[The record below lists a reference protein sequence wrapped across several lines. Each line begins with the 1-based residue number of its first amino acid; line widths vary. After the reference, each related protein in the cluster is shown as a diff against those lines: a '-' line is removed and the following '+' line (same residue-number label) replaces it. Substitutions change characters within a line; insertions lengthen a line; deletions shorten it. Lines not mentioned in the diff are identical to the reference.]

1 MPNAARISP
10 PRPARGMRTVLP
22 ATAMRGD
29 STACQTPRANPR
41 PAGARNA
48 DGSSGKRMR
57 ERTTIRR
64 QAKERPV
71 FHEGALFVWQYP
83 VLRHSAFPHFSAS
96 CLWKNVGTAA
106 CRAGKQHSPQP
117 PRAAHS
123 STASPCRCRFRL
135 RQSRHAGGTFPPSQ
149 PPRTAHPLTASPRRC
164 RFHLRQPCR
173 AAIGF
178 PYSVSTSS
186 ESRPRMTRVPCPG
199 DDSISIVCP
208 RRARM
213 RLHRYSPMPV
223 ARRSPSRP
231 LKPV

>member
-1 MPNAARISP
+1 MPNAARESSP
-10 PRPARGMRTVLP
+10 SRRARCERLFRQPRCASGQPFAGKPKSAPSFTRALFSSGSILFSGILRSHIFPHPVFGKMWERLLAAQANSIRRNRRT
-22 ATAMRGD
+22 
-29 STACQTPRANPR
+29 
-41 PAGARNA
+41 PAG
-48 DGSSGKRMR
+48 K
-57 ERTTIRR
+57 
-64 QAKERPV
+64 V
-71 FHEGALFVWQYP
+71 
-83 VLRHSAFPHFSAS
+83 
-96 CLWKNVGTAA
+96 
-106 CRAGKQHSPQP
+106 
-117 PRAAHS
+117 
-123 STASPCRCRFRL
+123 
-135 RQSRHAGGTFPPSQ
+135 FPPSQ

-164 RFHLRQPCR
+164 RSHLRQLRR